1 MKTGIRISGFGGQ
14 GIVLSGVIVGKAAVL
29 NGFNAVQ
36 TQSYGPEA
44 RGGSSRSEIV
54 ISDEEIDYPKV
65 ESASISIIMSQEAFS
80 KYAPMTENQG
90 IIIYDPELIPD
101 KKIGGN
107 FKLAEL
113 NATRIAS
120 ELGTKIVANIVML
133 GGFCEICDII
143 SKGSMKDSI
152 KDSIPKM
159 LDLNISAFESGME
172 NIKKINW

>member
-1 MKTGIRISGFGGQ
+1 MKAGIRISGFGGQ
-14 GIVLSGVIVGKAAVL
+14 GIILSGVIVGKAAV
-29 NGFNAVQ
+29 NQGFNAVQ

-44 RGGSSRSEIV
+44 RGGSTRSEVV

-65 ESASISIIMSQEAFS
+65 ESASVSIIMSQEAFY
-80 KYAPMTENQG
+80 KYASRTKREG

-101 KKIGGN
+101 HKIEGD
-107 FKLAEL
+107 FKLAEI

-133 GGFCEICDII
+133 GAFNEMC
-143 SKGSMKDSI
+143 SLLSKDSMIEAI

-159 LDLNISAFESGME
+159 LDLNLNAFEAG
-172 NIKKINW
+172 INKVKLVK

>member
-14 GIVLSGVIVGKAAVL
+14 GIILSGVIVGKAAV
-29 NGFNAVQ
+29 NQGFNAVQ

-44 RGGSSRSEIV
+44 RGGSTRSEVV

-65 ESASISIIMSQEAFS
+65 ESASVSIIMSQEAFY
-80 KYAPMTENQG
+80 KYASRTKREG

-101 KKIGGN
+101 HKIEGD
-107 FKLAEL
+107 FKLAEV

-133 GGFCEICDII
+133 GAFNEMC
-143 SKGSMKDSI
+143 SLLSKDSMTEAI

-159 LDLNISAFESGME
+159 LDLNLSAFEAGTKKVKI
-172 NIKKINW
+172 IK

>member
-14 GIVLSGVIVGKAAVL
+14 GIILSGVIVGKAAV
-29 NGFNAVQ
+29 NQGFNAVQ

-44 RGGSSRSEIV
+44 RGGSTRSEVV

-65 ESASISIIMSQEAFS
+65 ESASVSIIMSQEAFY
-80 KYAPMTENQG
+80 KYASRTKREG

-101 KKIGGN
+101 HKIEGD
-107 FKLAEL
+107 FKLAEI

-133 GGFCEICDII
+133 GAFNEMC
-143 SKGSMKDSI
+143 SLLSKDSMTEAI

-159 LDLNISAFESGME
+159 LDLNLNAFEAGTKKVKI
-172 NIKKINW
+172 IK

>member
-1 MKTGIRISGFGGQ
+1 MKAGIRISGFGGQ
-14 GIVLSGVIVGKAAVL
+14 GIILSGVIVGKAAV
-29 NGFNAVQ
+29 NQGFNAVQ

-44 RGGSSRSEIV
+44 RGGSTRSEVV

-65 ESASISIIMSQEAFS
+65 ESASVSIIMSQEAFY
-80 KYAPMTENQG
+80 KYASRTKREG

-101 KKIGGN
+101 HKIEGD
-107 FKLAEL
+107 FKLAEI

-133 GGFCEICDII
+133 GAFNEMC
-143 SKGSMKDSI
+143 SLLSKDSMTEAI

-159 LDLNISAFESGME
+159 LDLNLNAFEAG
-172 NIKKINW
+172 INKVKLVK